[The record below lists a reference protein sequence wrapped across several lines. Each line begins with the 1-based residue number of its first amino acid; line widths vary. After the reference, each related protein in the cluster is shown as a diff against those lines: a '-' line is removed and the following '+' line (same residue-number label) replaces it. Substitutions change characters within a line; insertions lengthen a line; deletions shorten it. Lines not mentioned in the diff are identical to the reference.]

1 MTPTIWFSN
10 QNFRFSQVNVKYS
23 RFVRP
28 ENLSVFLLVSF
39 HGSWSLTEGRCPGSK
54 ALSLSKTSQFYAT
67 TPIISLTERS
77 FTISCW
83 INQTEKNAK
92 LGSIYGDWQD
102 PWQFLLST
110 KEQKIIFHRHSH
122 DKNEE
127 WWSLTSKEIPL
138 NKWIHLVVTWMN
150 EAGKVFIYADGVEI
164 AYRTFSSSAKFYK
177 SSGHLYVVGNA
188 EDHFQ
193 GSVMDLFVFGTA
205 LSLDEV
211 NRLRGERFEILY
223 ALFYFKQEMSVMS

>member
-1 MTPTIWFSN
+1 MAPTIWFSN

-28 ENLSVFLLVSF
+28 QNLSVFLLVSF

-54 ALSLSKTSQFYAT
+54 AVSLSKTSQFYAT
-67 TPIISLTERS
+67 TPIINLKES

-83 INQTEKNAK
+83 IKQKNAK
-92 LGSIYGDWQD
+92 LGSIYGDWKY

-110 KEQKIIFHRHSH
+110 KEQRIIFHRHSH

-177 SSGHLYVVGNA
+177 SSGHLYMVGNA
-188 EDHFQ
+188 QKTRQFQ

-205 LSLDEV
+205 LSLDEI
-211 NRLRGERFEILY
+211 NRLRGEGFEILY